1 MARLLF
7 LFILLGVESATAQ
20 TSLGPTDEVQFNF
33 PAQRNRMT
41 LYNQPGLDWIE
52 CRVNSKDCAGK
63 AAAWPDNNA
72 QVKLINQKGRPLR
85 EVRRVE
91 NYYGETEER
100 SYYQVQVDYASRGAD
115 GVTRFNTSVVWVE
128 DKFLLR
134 KNELNDQAKI
144 RQLDLAPKPKIRTE
158 KPCPPSEAASAP
170 VDRRTRNQL
179 GDIADA
185 TQRQVQGSLKRVS
198 DLIAPHVGKCAIQPP
213 LRKNPGWD
221 LNKTIYDQSA
231 LRLLNLRNVPQAQI
245 RQNLGRNLS
254 REDLINIDVLAR
266 TLYSE
271 MGRCYDDGPQYPLG
285 VAKVILNRTE
295 FLEKNGFNQCWA
307 DRRPF
312 QDPFRVWD
320 TRGDE
325 GRPAMSQVI
334 TAKDQFSVWNPRI
347 GNQFNYQ
354 GLQQALCPPAQ
365 GQNHYWKTE
374 NGRKIPVPDFERE
387 IWKDSIEIATQAVL
401 YPQKFQARTR
411 DINNIYFYTSGIPNF
426 MGLRRVTLKA
436 DGKGIVAGRCL
447 NLFEARI
454 GTQVRR
460 NLDDSSSRA
469 KVACR

>member
-1 MARLLF
+1 MSVL
-7 LFILLGVESATAQ
+7 AQ
-20 TSLGPTDEVQFNF
+20 ASFGTQDEVQFNF

-52 CRVNSKDCAGK
+52 CQVNSKDCSEK
-63 AAAWPDNNA
+63 AAAWPDNNS
-72 QVKLINQKGRPLR
+72 QVKLMKRNGQPVR

-100 SYYQVQVDYASRGAD
+100 AYYQVQVEYTTRGSD
-115 GVTRFNTSVVWVE
+115 GVARFNTSVVWVE
-128 DKFLLR
+128 DKYLLR
-134 KNELNDQAKI
+134 KTELTDQAKI
-144 RQLDLAPKPKIRTE
+144 RQADLAPKPKGRSD
-158 KPCPPSEAASAP
+158 KLCPPSETASAP
-170 VDRRTRNQL
+170 VDRKTRNQL
-179 GDIADA
+179 ENIAEA
-185 TQRQVQGSLKRVS
+185 TQRQAQGSMNRVA
-198 DLIAPHVGKCAIQPP
+198 DLIGPHVGKCAIQPP
-213 LRKNPGWD
+213 LRRNPGWD

-231 LRLLNLRNVPQAQI
+231 LSLINLQNIPQAKI
-245 RQNLGRNLS
+245 RQNLGRNIT
-254 REDLINIDVLAR
+254 RKDLINIDVMAR

-295 FLEKNGFNQCWA
+295 FLEKNSFNQCWS
-307 DRRPF
+307 DGRQF
-312 QDPFRVWD
+312 QDPFMVSA

-325 GRPAMSQVI
+325 GRPVMSQVV

-365 GQNHYWKTE
+365 GQNQYWKTA
-374 NGRKIPVPDFERE
+374 NGRRVPVPEFERE
-387 IWKDSIEIATQAVL
+387 IWKQSIEIATQAVL
-401 YPQKFQARTR
+401 YPQQFQARTR

-447 NLFEARI
+447 NLFEARS

-460 NLDDSSSRA
+460 NLDDSSTRA